1 MLTVP
6 TWRRAVG
13 LPVGA
18 TKEMSRGKA
27 IRRFP
32 GHADM
37 FARVRDDG
45 RAEACLIAIAGL
57 MRQESGRQG
66 APNLPFDYPSSFR
79 S

>member
-18 TKEMSRGKA
+18 KKEQSRGEA
-27 IRRFP
+27 IQRFP
-32 GHADM
+32 DHAVM

-45 RAEACLIAIAGL
+45 RAEAALIAVAGL
-57 MRQESGRQG
+57 ARNGG
-66 APNLPFDYPSSFR
+66 AI
-79 S
+79 